1 MDDKDSQCKIILV
14 WLKEKGYINAKI
26 ARQLCAC
33 ERLAARINDLRRK
46 GIPIQT
52 EMNISSLFVAQMAS
66 LAVSSTSSGDFP
78 SMIYCARITLAVVIN
93 SAAGIPFPETSAMTM
108 YR

>member
-14 WLKEKGYINAKI
+14 WLKEKGYINAKL

-52 EMNISSLFVAQMAS
+52 EMNTYISSKTGRPVRY
-66 LAVSSTSSGDFP
+66 AVYRLGDNN
-78 SMIYCARITLAVVIN
+78 A
-93 SAAGIPFPETSAMTM
+93 
-108 YR
+108 